1 MSANFYGLVIEC
13 LVAVLLLLT
22 IGYCLILNRRL
33 ARLRADEGS
42 FKATIA
48 ELITATDSAERAIA
62 GLKMTVR
69 DCDDTLGERL
79 RASEAVREGLGAQL
93 SRGEQL
99 LSRIARIVA
108 AAQESCRPAVEPQAN
123 ENTQPEQALPPASNE
138 TLIRRRAAE
147 TMAAAQALASRART
161 RAGKA
166 A

>member
-42 FKATIA
+42 FKTTIA
-48 ELITATDSAERAIA
+48 ELMAATDSAERAIA

-69 DCDDTLGERL
+69 DCDNTLGERL
-79 RASEAVREGLGAQL
+79 RSAEMLRQSLGEEVA
-93 SRGEQL
+93 RGEEL
-99 LSRIARIVA
+99 LGRIAQIVA
-108 AAQESCRPAVEPQAN
+108 ASLEPRRPAAEPQAN
-123 ENTQPEQALPPASNE
+123 ENVPPVSSE

-147 TMAAAQALASRART
+147 TMAAAQKLALRART
-161 RAGKA
+161 RAGEA

>member
-1 MSANFYGLVIEC
+1 VNANFYGLVIEC

-79 RASEAVREGLGAQL
+79 RASDAVREGLGQEL

-108 AAQESCRPAVEPQAN
+108 AAQEARRPMVEPQAN
-123 ENTQPEQALPPASNE
+123 ENMQPTQPANNE
-138 TLIRRRAAE
+138 PLIRRRAAE
-147 TMAAAQALASRART
+147 TMAAAQALASRARM

>member
-1 MSANFYGLVIEC
+1 VSANFYGLVIEC

-22 IGYCLILNRRL
+22 IGYCVILNRRL

-48 ELITATDSAERAIA
+48 EIVAATASAERAIA

-69 DCDDTLGERL
+69 DCDNTLGERL
-79 RASEAVREGLGAQL
+79 RASDAVSESLADEL

-108 AAQESCRPAVEPQAN
+108 AAHESRRPAVEPEAN
-123 ENTQPEQALPPASNE
+123 ENREPASRE
-138 TLIRRRAAE
+138 PPVRRRAAE
-147 TMAAAQALASRART
+147 TMAAAQALASRARL

>member
-1 MSANFYGLVIEC
+1 VSANFYGLVIEC

-22 IGYCLILNRRL
+22 IGYCVILNRRL
-33 ARLRADEGS
+33 ARLRADEDS

-48 ELITATDSAERAIA
+48 ELVSATDSAERAIA

-79 RASEAVREGLGAQL
+79 RASETVREDLGEEL

-108 AAQESCRPAVEPQAN
+108 AAQEARRPMVEPEAN
-123 ENTQPEQALPPASNE
+123 ENAQLAGSEM
-138 TLIRRRAAE
+138 LIRRRAAE
-147 TMAAAQALASRART
+147 TMAAAQALASRARR

>member
-22 IGYCLILNRRL
+22 IGYCMILNRRL
-33 ARLRADEGS
+33 SRLRADEGS

-48 ELITATDSAERAIA
+48 ELVAATDSAERAIA

-69 DCDDTLGERL
+69 DCDDSLGERL
-79 RASEAVREGLGAQL
+79 RRSEALRETLGQEL

-99 LSRIARIVA
+99 LARIARIVA
-108 AAQESCRPAVEPQAN
+108 AASEARRPMVEPEAN
-123 ENTQPEQALPPASNE
+123 ENSQPVKNE
-138 TLIRRRAAE
+138 TPTRRRASE
-147 TMAAAQALASRART
+147 TVAAAQALASRARL
-161 RAGKA
+161 RAGEA

>member
-1 MSANFYGLVIEC
+1 VSANFYGLVIEC

-22 IGYCLILNRRL
+22 IGYCVILNRRL

-42 FKATIA
+42 FKTTVA
-48 ELITATDSAERAIA
+48 ELLSATDSAERAIA

-79 RASEAVREGLGAQL
+79 RVSEMLRETLGQEL

-108 AAQESCRPAVEPQAN
+108 VAGEARRPTVEPEAN
-123 ENTQPEQALPPASNE
+123 ENVQPASSE

-147 TMAAAQALASRART
+147 TMAAAQALASRARM
-161 RAGKA
+161 RAGEA

>member
-1 MSANFYGLVIEC
+1 VSANFYGLVIEC

-22 IGYCLILNRRL
+22 IGYCVILNRRL

-42 FKATIA
+42 FKATIVEIVSA
-48 ELITATDSAERAIA
+48 TASAERAIA

-69 DCDDTLGERL
+69 DCDNTLGERL
-79 RASEAVREGLGAQL
+79 RASEAVSESLADEL

-108 AAQESCRPAVEPQAN
+108 AAHELRRPAVEPEAN
-123 ENTQPEQALPPASNE
+123 ENREPASSE
-138 TLIRRRAAE
+138 PLVRRRAAE
-147 TMAAAQALASRART
+147 TMAAAHALASRARL

>member
-33 ARLRADEGS
+33 ARLRADEGT

-48 ELITATDSAERAIA
+48 ELVAATDSAERAIA

-69 DCDDTLGERL
+69 DCDNTLGERL
-79 RASEAVREGLGAQL
+79 RASEATRESLEQAL
-93 SRGEQL
+93 LRGEQL
-99 LSRIARIVA
+99 LSRVARIVA
-108 AAQESCRPAVEPQAN
+108 AASDARRPSVEPQAN
-123 ENTQPEQALPPASNE
+123 ENAEAAVSE
-138 TLIRRRAAE
+138 TSIKRRAAE
-147 TMAAAQALASRART
+147 TMAAAQALASRARR
-161 RAGKA
+161 RAGEA

>member
-1 MSANFYGLVIEC
+1 VSANFYGLVIEC

-22 IGYCLILNRRL
+22 IGYCVILNRRL

-42 FKATIA
+42 FKATIVEIVSA
-48 ELITATDSAERAIA
+48 TASAERAIA
-62 GLKMTVR
+62 GLKLTVR
-69 DCDDTLGERL
+69 DCDNTLGERL
-79 RASEAVREGLGAQL
+79 RASDAVSESLADEL

-108 AAQESCRPAVEPQAN
+108 AAHESRRPAVEPEAN
-123 ENTQPEQALPPASNE
+123 ENREPANNE
-138 TLIRRRAAE
+138 PLVRRRAAE
-147 TMAAAQALASRART
+147 TMAAAQALASRARL

>member
-1 MSANFYGLVIEC
+1 VNANFYGLVIEC

-33 ARLRADEGS
+33 ARLRADAGS

-48 ELITATDSAERAIA
+48 ELVSATDRAERAIA
-62 GLKMTVR
+62 GLKLTVR

-79 RASEAVREGLGAQL
+79 RASEAVRQGLGDEL

-108 AAQESCRPAVEPQAN
+108 AAQEARRPQVEPQAN
-123 ENTQPEQALPPASNE
+123 ENTQALEPAGE
-138 TLIRRRAAE
+138 MLIRRRAAE
-147 TMAAAQALASRART
+147 TKAAAQALASRARL
-161 RAGKA
+161 RAGEA

>member
-1 MSANFYGLVIEC
+1 VSANFYGLVIEC

-42 FKATIA
+42 FKTTIA
-48 ELITATDSAERAIA
+48 ELVAATDSAERAIA

-69 DCDDTLGERL
+69 DCDNTLGERL
-79 RASEAVREGLGAQL
+79 RSAEMLRHALGEEIARGEAVFA
-93 SRGEQL
+93 
-99 LSRIARIVA
+99 RITQIVA
-108 AAQESCRPAVEPQAN
+108 AALEPARPAPEPQAN
-123 ENTQPEQALPPASNE
+123 ENVPLSSE

-147 TMAAAQALASRART
+147 TMAAAQKLASRARL
-161 RAGKA
+161 RAGEA

>member
-1 MSANFYGLVIEC
+1 VSANFYGLVIEC

-22 IGYCLILNRRL
+22 IGYCVILNRRL

-42 FKATIA
+42 FRETIA
-48 ELITATDSAERAIA
+48 ELVSATDSAERAIA

-79 RASEAVREGLGAQL
+79 RASEAVREDLGQEL

-99 LSRIARIVA
+99 LSRIARIVVV
-108 AAQESCRPAVEPQAN
+108 AQEARRPRVEPEAN
-123 ENTQPEQALPPASNE
+123 ENENAHPAGSE

-147 TMAAAQALASRART
+147 TMAAAQALASRAR
-161 RAGKA
+161 RRVGEA

>member
-1 MSANFYGLVIEC
+1 VSANFYGLVIEC

-22 IGYCLILNRRL
+22 IGYCVILNRRL

-42 FKATIA
+42 FKATIVEIVSA
-48 ELITATDSAERAIA
+48 TASAERAIA

-69 DCDDTLGERL
+69 DCDNTLGERL
-79 RASEAVREGLGAQL
+79 RASEAVSESLADEL

-108 AAQESCRPAVEPQAN
+108 AAHELRRPAVEPEAN
-123 ENTQPEQALPPASNE
+123 ENREPASSE
-138 TLIRRRAAE
+138 PLVRRRAAE
-147 TMAAAQALASRART
+147 TMAAAQALASRARL

>member
-1 MSANFYGLVIEC
+1 VSANFYGLVIEC

-22 IGYCLILNRRL
+22 IGYCVVLNRRL

-48 ELITATDSAERAIA
+48 ELVTATASAERAIA

-79 RASEAVREGLGAQL
+79 RTSEAVSESLADEL

-108 AAQESCRPAVEPQAN
+108 AAQESRRPAVEPEAN
-123 ENTQPEQALPPASNE
+123 ENEQPANNE
-138 TLIRRRAAE
+138 PLVRRRAAE
-147 TMAAAQALASRART
+147 TMAAAPALASRARL

>member
-1 MSANFYGLVIEC
+1 VSANFYGLVIEC

-22 IGYCLILNRRL
+22 IGYCVILNRRL

-48 ELITATDSAERAIA
+48 ELVSATASAERAIA

-79 RASEAVREGLGAQL
+79 RTSEAVREGLGQEV

-108 AAQESCRPAVEPQAN
+108 AAHESRRPMVEPQAN
-123 ENTQPEQALPPASNE
+123 ENTQPEQSASSE
-138 TLIRRRAAE
+138 VLIRRSAAD
-147 TMAAAQALASRART
+147 TMAAAQALASRARM

>member
-22 IGYCLILNRRL
+22 IGYCVILNRRL

-48 ELITATDSAERAIA
+48 ELVSATDSAERAIA

-69 DCDDTLGERL
+69 DCDNTLGERL
-79 RASEAVREGLGAQL
+79 RASDAVSESLADEL

-108 AAQESCRPAVEPQAN
+108 AAHESRRPAVEPEAN
-123 ENTQPEQALPPASNE
+123 ENREPASNE
-138 TLIRRRAAE
+138 PPVRRRAAE
-147 TMAAAQALASRART
+147 TMAAAQALASRARL

>member
-22 IGYCLILNRRL
+22 IGYCVILNQRL
-33 ARLRADEGS
+33 ARLRSDEDS

-48 ELITATDSAERAIA
+48 ELVSATDSAERAIA

-79 RASEAVREGLGAQL
+79 RASETVREDLGEEL

-99 LSRIARIVA
+99 LSRIARFVA
-108 AAQESCRPAVEPQAN
+108 AAQEARRPRVEPEAN
-123 ENTQPEQALPPASNE
+123 ENAQPAGSE
-138 TLIRRRAAE
+138 TLTRRRAAE
-147 TMAAAQALASRART
+147 TMAAAQALASRAR
-161 RAGKA
+161 RRVGEA

>member
-1 MSANFYGLVIEC
+1 MNANFYGLVIEC

-33 ARLRADEGS
+33 ARLRADAGS

-48 ELITATDSAERAIA
+48 ELVSATDGAERAIA
-62 GLKMTVR
+62 GLKLTVR

-79 RASEAVREGLGAQL
+79 RASEAVRQGLGDEL

-108 AAQESCRPAVEPQAN
+108 AAQEARRPQVEPQAN
-123 ENTQPEQALPPASNE
+123 ENTQAPQPASSE
-138 TLIRRRAAE
+138 MLIRRRAAE
-147 TMAAAQALASRART
+147 TKAAAQALASRARL
-161 RAGKA
+161 RAGEA

>member
-1 MSANFYGLVIEC
+1 VNANFYGLVIEC

-42 FKATIA
+42 FRATIA
-48 ELITATDSAERAIA
+48 ELVAATDSAERAIA
-62 GLKMTVR
+62 GLQMTVR

-79 RASEAVREGLGAQL
+79 RASEAVRGDLADEL

-99 LSRIARIVA
+99 LARIARIVA
-108 AAQESCRPAVEPQAN
+108 AAQEARRPAVEPQAN
-123 ENTQPEQALPPASNE
+123 ENAPATQPKQPASSE
-138 TLIRRRAAE
+138 MLIRRRAAE
-147 TMAAAQALASRART
+147 TVAAAQALASRARL
-161 RAGKA
+161 RAEEA

>member
-22 IGYCLILNRRL
+22 IGYCVILNRRL
-33 ARLRADEGS
+33 ARLRADEGA

-48 ELITATDSAERAIA
+48 ELVSATASAERAIA

-79 RASEAVREGLGAQL
+79 RSSEVVREGLGQEV

-108 AAQESCRPAVEPQAN
+108 AAHESRRPTVEPQAN
-123 ENTQPEQALPPASNE
+123 ENTQPEQPAGSE
-138 TLIRRRAAE
+138 MLIRRSAAE
-147 TMAAAQALASRART
+147 TMAAAQALASRARM

>member
-1 MSANFYGLVIEC
+1 VSANFYGLVIEC

-22 IGYCLILNRRL
+22 IGYCVILNRRL

-48 ELITATDSAERAIA
+48 ELVSATASAERAIA

-79 RASEAVREGLGAQL
+79 RTSEAVREGLGQEV

-108 AAQESCRPAVEPQAN
+108 AAHESRRPMVEPQAN
-123 ENTQPEQALPPASNE
+123 ENMQPEQPASSE
-138 TLIRRRAAE
+138 MLVRRSAAE
-147 TMAAAQALASRART
+147 TMAAAQALASRARM

>member
-1 MSANFYGLVIEC
+1 MNANFYGLVIEC

-79 RASEAVREGLGAQL
+79 RTSEAVREGLGQEL

-108 AAQESCRPAVEPQAN
+108 AAQEARRPMVEPQAN
-123 ENTQPEQALPPASNE
+123 ENTQPAQPANNE
-138 TLIRRRAAE
+138 TLTRRRAAE
-147 TMAAAQALASRART
+147 TMAAAQALASRARM

>member
-1 MSANFYGLVIEC
+1 VSANFYGLVIEC

-22 IGYCLILNRRL
+22 IGYCMVLNRRL

-48 ELITATDSAERAIA
+48 ELVSATASAERAIA

-69 DCDDTLGERL
+69 DCDNTLGERL
-79 RASEAVREGLGAQL
+79 RLSETVGETLADEL

-108 AAQESCRPAVEPQAN
+108 AAHESRRPAVEPEAN
-123 ENTQPEQALPPASNE
+123 ENEQQPANHEPP
-138 TLIRRRAAE
+138 LRRRAAE
-147 TMAAAQALASRART
+147 TMAAAQALASRARL

>member
-22 IGYCLILNRRL
+22 IGYCVILNRRL
-33 ARLRADEGS
+33 ARLRSDEDS

-48 ELITATDSAERAIA
+48 ELVSATDSAERAIA

-69 DCDDTLGERL
+69 DCDETLGERL
-79 RASEAVREGLGAQL
+79 RASETVRKDLGEEL

-99 LSRIARIVA
+99 LSRIARFVA
-108 AAQESCRPAVEPQAN
+108 AAQEARRPRVEPEAN
-123 ENTQPEQALPPASNE
+123 ENAQPAGGEML
-138 TLIRRRAAE
+138 TRRRAAE
-147 TMAAAQALASRART
+147 TMAAAQALASRAR
-161 RAGKA
+161 RRVGEA

>member
-22 IGYCLILNRRL
+22 IGYCVILNRRL
-33 ARLRADEGS
+33 ARLRADEDS

-48 ELITATDSAERAIA
+48 ELVSATDSAERAIA

-69 DCDDTLGERL
+69 DCDETLGERL
-79 RASEAVREGLGAQL
+79 RASETVRKDLGEEL

-99 LSRIARIVA
+99 LSRIARFVA
-108 AAQESCRPAVEPQAN
+108 AAQEARRPRVEPEAN
-123 ENTQPEQALPPASNE
+123 ENAQPAGGEMLTS
-138 TLIRRRAAE
+138 RRRAAE
-147 TMAAAQALASRART
+147 TMAAAQALASRAR
-161 RAGKA
+161 RRVGEA

>member
-22 IGYCLILNRRL
+22 IGYCMVLNRRL
-33 ARLRADEGS
+33 SRLRADEGS
-42 FKATIA
+42 FKTTIA
-48 ELITATDSAERAIA
+48 ELIAATDSAERAIA

-79 RASEAVREGLGAQL
+79 RASETLRDSLGQEL

-99 LSRIARIVA
+99 LSRIASIVA
-108 AAQESCRPAVEPQAN
+108 VAEDTRRPAVVPQAN
-123 ENTQPEQALPPASNE
+123 ENVQAANGESPVK
-138 TLIRRRAAE
+138 RRAAE
-147 TMAAAQALASRART
+147 TIAAAQALASRARR
-161 RAGKA
+161 RAGEA

>member
-1 MSANFYGLVIEC
+1 VSTNFYGLVIEC

-22 IGYCLILNRRL
+22 IGYCAILNRRL
-33 ARLRADEGS
+33 ARLRADEDS

-48 ELITATDSAERAIA
+48 ELVSATDSAERAIA

-79 RASEAVREGLGAQL
+79 RASKTVREDLGEEL

-108 AAQESCRPAVEPQAN
+108 AAHESRRPAVEPEAN
-123 ENTQPEQALPPASNE
+123 ENREPASNE
-138 TLIRRRAAE
+138 PLVRRRAAE
-147 TMAAAQALASRART
+147 TMVAAQALASRARL

>member
-1 MSANFYGLVIEC
+1 VIEC

-22 IGYCLILNRRL
+22 IGYCMILNRRL

-48 ELITATDSAERAIA
+48 EIVAATASAERAIA

-69 DCDDTLGERL
+69 DCDNTLGERL
-79 RASEAVREGLGAQL
+79 RASDAVSESLADEL

-108 AAQESCRPAVEPQAN
+108 AAHESRRPAVEPEAN
-123 ENTQPEQALPPASNE
+123 ENREPASNE
-138 TLIRRRAAE
+138 PLVRRRAAE
-147 TMAAAQALASRART
+147 TMAAAQALASRARL

>member
-33 ARLRADEGS
+33 ARLRADEGP
-42 FKATIA
+42 FKETIA
-48 ELITATDSAERAIA
+48 ELVAATDSAERAIA

-79 RASEAVREGLGAQL
+79 RASEGLCERLDQEL
-93 SRGEQL
+93 SHGEQL
-99 LSRIARIVA
+99 LSRVARIVA
-108 AAQESCRPAVEPQAN
+108 AAQDARRPAVEPQAN
-123 ENTQPEQALPPASNE
+123 ENQQPASSE

-147 TMAAAQALASRART
+147 TMAAAQALASRARL
-161 RAGKA
+161 RAGEA

>member
-22 IGYCLILNRRL
+22 IGYCVILNRRL

-42 FKATIA
+42 FKATIVEIVSA
-48 ELITATDSAERAIA
+48 TASAERAIA
-62 GLKMTVR
+62 GLKLTVR
-69 DCDDTLGERL
+69 DCDNTLGERL
-79 RASEAVREGLGAQL
+79 RASDAVSESLADEL

-108 AAQESCRPAVEPQAN
+108 AAHESRRPAVEPEAN
-123 ENTQPEQALPPASNE
+123 ENREPANNE
-138 TLIRRRAAE
+138 PLVRRRAAE
-147 TMAAAQALASRART
+147 TMAAAQALASRARL

>member
-1 MSANFYGLVIEC
+1 VSANFYGLVIEC

-22 IGYCLILNRRL
+22 IGYCMVLNRRL

-48 ELITATDSAERAIA
+48 ELVSATASAERAIA
-62 GLKMTVR
+62 GLKLTVR
-69 DCDDTLGERL
+69 DCDNTLGERL
-79 RASEAVREGLGAQL
+79 RLSETVGETLADEL

-108 AAQESCRPAVEPQAN
+108 AAHESRRPAVEPEAN
-123 ENTQPEQALPPASNE
+123 ENEQQPANHEPV
-138 TLIRRRAAE
+138 RRRAAE
-147 TMAAAQALASRART
+147 TMAAAQALASRARL